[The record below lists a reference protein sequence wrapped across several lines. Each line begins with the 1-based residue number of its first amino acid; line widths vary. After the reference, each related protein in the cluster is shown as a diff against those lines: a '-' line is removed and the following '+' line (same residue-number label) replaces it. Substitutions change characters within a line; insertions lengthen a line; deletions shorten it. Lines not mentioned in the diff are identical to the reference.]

1 MDAAVLVPY
10 DEAPARGHVFRKL
23 SKKWTRA
30 ANKYTDRKRRSRTMI
45 EAIKT
50 ALNDSHP
57 ARAISDIIME
67 VDNKVGY
74 GLTGASYIFFYR
86 MFYEIARGQARRKRR
101 RFSKRMLFI
110 GADDRLTPAL
120 EMRYMFAN
128 DEWLY
133 KHCLLDTAL
142 TRRHAAKRQRYAD
155 ARALRDSSSGGE
167 P

>member
-1 MDAAVLVPY
+1 
-10 DEAPARGHVFRKL
+10 
-23 SKKWTRA
+23 
-30 ANKYTDRKRRSRTMI
+30 MI

-57 ARAISDIIME
+57 ARTISNIIME
-67 VDNKVGY
+67 VESKVGY

-86 MFYEIARGQARRKRR
+86 MFYKIARGRAKRKRS
-101 RFSKRMLFI
+101 SKRMLVV

-120 EMRYMFAN
+120 EMRHMFAN

-155 ARALRDSSSGGE
+155 ARALHDSSSDEE